1 MLKEVSAIQ
10 RTINLYIES
19 KLKENNSKSCEDKS
33 YYRNE
38 CEIELVNLKSH
49 LDMLSELKTLENTL
63 TEVTKPERSIIK

>member
-38 CEIELVNLKSH
+38 CEIELVNLKYH